1 MLPIYPKKITK
12 LLKIEKNSNSLINS
26 CNFGYKYIAPEISN
40 KTRRVLEVGSGSG
53 LLLALLST
61 NHKKISFDGV
71 DPNIEGFSIFN
82 NIKKKLIKEYKLQIH
97 QKINSNK
104 LDKKKYDLIFSVD
117 VLEHVD
123 DIDHL
128 FFLIKNKLS
137 KNGKFIVICPN
148 YDFFYEPHF
157 NIPVI
162 FNKNYTYKIFGKK
175 ILNDER
181 SNLSSGLWKSLNF
194 ITIKKLKKITEKHYM
209 NIKLK
214 SELSV
219 DLIMRIY
226 NDENFKIRKFKVW
239 LIAYFLVNS
248 SLIKLL
254 KLNSI
259 INYLPYIHAEITLK
273 TK

>member
-1 MLPIYPKKITK
+1 MLPIYPKKISK
-12 LLKIEKNSNSLINS
+12 FLEIEQNSRSLINS
-26 CNFGYKYIAPEISN
+26 CNFGYKYIAPEIS
-40 KTRRVLEVGSGSG
+40 KRTKMVLEIGSGSC

-61 NHKKISFDGV
+61 KHKKISFDGV

-82 NIKKKLIKEYKLQIH
+82 NIKKKLICEYKLQIH

-104 LDKKKYDLIFSVD
+104 LNNKKYDLIFSVD

-137 KNGKFIVICPN
+137 KKGKFIVICPN
-148 YDFFYEPHF
+148 YDFLYEPHF

-162 FNKNYTYKIFGKK
+162 INKDLTYKIFRKK
-175 ILNDER
+175 ILSDEKN
-181 SNLSSGLWKSLNF
+181 NLSSGLWKSLNF
-194 ITIKKLKKITEKHYM
+194 ITIKKLKKITKKHSM

-219 DLIMRIY
+219 DLIMKIY
-226 NDENFKIRKFKVW
+226 NDEDFKIRKFKTW

-248 SLIKLL
+248 SLINLL